1 MRVSLS
7 ARSTEPL
14 LAAELPQAF
23 RLRLRPGRCLCP
35 LGRSPFRAPSQAGDD
50 EDRKGRAGECE
61 GLVQPLTAEQPS
73 DDGAGIIWSL
83 AMVARKLRAGQG
95 VSNHIRADCCDH
107 EKGSFRVAGHL
118 GHLYE
123 LLESV

>member
-35 LGRSPFRAPSQAGDD
+35 LGRSPFRAPSQTGDD

-61 GLVQPLTAEQPS
+61 GPVHRELTP
-73 DDGAGIIWSL
+73 
-83 AMVARKLRAGQG
+83 
-95 VSNHIRADCCDH
+95 
-107 EKGSFRVAGHL
+107 RVAGEEDEPPER
-118 GHLYE
+118 GHHAE
-123 LLESV
+123 GD